1 MRTKLK
7 SKYLQSLFVV
17 FIALSI
23 IALISCANNEK
34 KTEVSDNA
42 SNTLEALK
50 VAPNGD
56 SDKAFASESEQATK
70 DTEKNATGTTS
81 TTTEN
86 SNSNNSN
93 NETTNDSFEKMTP
106 EQKKEVYK
114 KLSKTEVPQPVFSIK
129 SGISVNV
136 QTVVLTCALKEALII
151 YTVDGSKPTSKNGK
165 EYLSAIEVKES
176 TIIRSFA
183 YIPGGLESKV
193 VEAEYTI
200 GELFVSL
207 LANGNGS
214 KSQPLGSVKAA
225 LIKAKEIG
233 ITKIKLAQGVYNESF
248 VIDFNVEIKGSY
260 TSDFKSQSKTMSEIK
275 AENAEKTA
283 QNAPGYAIKIQG
295 SSVDKKTKL
304 ENLKIT
310 GGDAQ
315 YAAGV
320 FVTENASPYISNCVI
335 TGGFG
340 SYSYGL
346 RSLSNAKP
354 EIVSSRINGGE
365 GSTCF
370 GVSADSAEITIS
382 RSYVDAGS
390 GKVAGYALA
399 GTNARVRSASNVLVG
414 NQANVSY
421 GVALY
426 SCQEARIEHCTI
438 SGGSGKDAYGVFVSV
453 CNPVILNNII
463 QAKGKTKS
471 FGIYENYGESSP
483 TVVSGNVFL
492 NCASGIYL
500 DTDTKLAFTQC
511 APNGNFT
518 TQDGNLLLT
527 PSATLNALANF
538 ELDSEKNYQSPAQ
551 AKELLKR
558 VKLLAGASAFD
569 IKGNK
574 RSDTATIGAYEL

>member
-1 MRTKLK
+1 MRTILK

-17 FIALSI
+17 FIVISVFALV
-23 IALISCANNEK
+23 SCANNEK
-34 KTEVSDNA
+34 KAEANNTGT
-42 SNTLEALK
+42 NTLEA
-50 VAPNGD
+50 
-56 SDKAFASESEQATK
+56 
-70 DTEKNATGTTS
+70 EKNALPGDTGNVQASENEQAKKDAEKATETTLS
-81 TTTEN
+81 STEN
-86 SNSNNSN
+86 SSTNNSN
-93 NETTNDSFEKMTP
+93 EVSASSSFENMTP
-106 EQKKEVYK
+106 AQKEVVYE
-114 KLSKTEVPQPVFSIK
+114 KLSETPVPAPVFS
-129 SGISVNV
+129 SNGGISNTT
-136 QTVVLTCALKEALII
+136 QTVNLKCALKEARIV
-151 YTVDGSKPTSKNGK
+151 YTIDGSKPTSKNGK
-165 EYLSAIEVKES
+165 EYLSTIEVKES
-176 TIIRSFA
+176 TLIRAFA

-193 VEAEYTI
+193 MDVEFTI
-200 GELFVSL
+200 GELFVSP
-207 LANGNGS
+207 LATGIGS
-214 KSQPLGSVKAA
+214 KTKPFGSVKEA
-225 LIKAKEIG
+225 LVKAKEIG
-233 ITKIKLAQGVYNESF
+233 ITKIKLAQGLYNESF
-248 VIDFNVEIKGSY
+248 VIDSNIEIKGSY
-260 TSDFKSQSKTMSEIK
+260 TNDFKSQAKTMSEIK
-275 AENAEKTA
+275 AENADKTA
-283 QNAPGYAIKIQG
+283 QNSPGYAIKILG
-295 SSVDKKTKL
+295 SSIDKKTKL

-320 FVTENASPYISNCVI
+320 FVTENASPLISNCVI
-335 TGGFG
+335 SGGFG
-340 SYSYGL
+340 SYSYGV
-346 RSLSNAKP
+346 RSLSGAKP
-354 EIVSSRINGGE
+354 ELVSSRISGGE

-399 GTNARVRSASNVLVG
+399 GTNARVRSASNVLVC

-426 SCQEARIEHCTI
+426 SCQEARLEHCTI

-492 NCASGIYL
+492 SCASGIYL
-500 DTDTKLAFTQC
+500 DTDTKIAFMEC

-518 TQDGNLLLT
+518 TQDGKVLLT

-538 ELDSEKNYQSPAQ
+538 ELEQMKNYQSPSQ

-558 VKLLAGASAFD
+558 VKLLSGASAYD
-569 IKGNK
+569 INGNK